1 MAIIKLN
8 QMLIQIVNEDSG
20 DIKASVTNIEEISP
34 TEVIRMNNN
43 LDKLVQLFTP
53 TIEYFGMPIT
63 NAVALWLV
71 KGFGQQAEIISFDEP
86 SDYSEIQ

>member
-1 MAIIKLN
+1 
-8 QMLIQIVNEDSG
+8 MLIQIHQEESG
-20 DIKASVTNIEEISP
+20 KIKALVSNTDKITPS
-34 TEVIRMNNN
+34 EVIRMNNN

-53 TIEYFGMPIT
+53 TKEFFGMPIT

-71 KGFGQQAEIISFDEP
+71 KGFGQQAEISSFDEP